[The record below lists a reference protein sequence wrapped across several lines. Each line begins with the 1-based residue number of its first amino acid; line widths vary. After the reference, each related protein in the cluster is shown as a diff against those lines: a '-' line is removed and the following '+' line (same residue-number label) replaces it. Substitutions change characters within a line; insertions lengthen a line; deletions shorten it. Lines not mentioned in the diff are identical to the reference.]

1 MFCLILLVIDN
12 QNIMILY
19 TNAHML
25 KLVKYRN
32 MFYIFLHSIKQCSIF
47 ADVVTKVIISN

>member
-32 MFYIFLHSIKQCSIF
+32 MFYIFLHSIEQCSIF